1 MDDSVTTFFWMNFGV
16 LGLGVLA
23 FFRYGVP
30 YLEKRYKEWES
41 RVDSINTEWSTK
53 YDKLISD
60 HRDEMK
66 SIVDNSNETHLLS
79 VQAITE
85 NSRILQ
91 SLNSEVVYLR
101 EWNNKMEILYDR
113 INRNLE
119 AYNKNTVDEN

>member
-1 MDDSVTTFFWMNFGV
+1 MNFGV